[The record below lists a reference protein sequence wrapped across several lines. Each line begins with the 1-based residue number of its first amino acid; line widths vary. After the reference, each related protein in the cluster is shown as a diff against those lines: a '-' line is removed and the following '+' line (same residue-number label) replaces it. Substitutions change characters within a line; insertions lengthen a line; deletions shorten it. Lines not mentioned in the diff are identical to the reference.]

1 MPTTLR
7 CLLLT
12 FVSGL
17 WLGAAS
23 AAPQDRDSQLNDQ
36 QLREGVKKALAHG
49 CDFLKRTQDADG
61 SWSAQGGTLL
71 KFRDGI
77 TSLAIMAQINSDVP
91 IDSNE
96 VQRGLDYLR
105 RRPIG
110 GADGITGVYETSL
123 IIMALCAA
131 EQIERD
137 LPRIQLLSTALE
149 NAAAA
154 SASGGRYCQ

>member
-1 MPTTLR
+1 MSLTDLR
-7 CLLLT
+7 
-12 FVSGL
+12 L
-17 WLGAAS
+17 WSVARCGVCCA
-23 AAPQDRDSQLNDQ
+23 QDRDSQLNDQ

-105 RRPIG
+105 
-110 GADGITGVYETSL
+110 ADRSVV
-123 IIMALCAA
+123 
-131 EQIERD
+131 R
-137 LPRIQLLSTALE
+137 TALRE
-149 NAAAA
+149 
-154 SASGGRYCQ
+154 STKRR